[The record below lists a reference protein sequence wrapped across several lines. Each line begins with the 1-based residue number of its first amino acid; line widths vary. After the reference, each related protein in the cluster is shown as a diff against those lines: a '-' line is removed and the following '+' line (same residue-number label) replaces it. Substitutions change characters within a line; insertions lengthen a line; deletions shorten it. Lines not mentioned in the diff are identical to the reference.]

1 MYIVAFPDQIAL
13 FFSLDLISR
22 LYYQDLAAQNIQTS
36 EIFRKKREMFRL
48 DIGYSIH
55 ENF

>member
-13 FFSLDLISR
+13 FFPLDLISR

-36 EIFRKKREMFRL
+36 EILRKKREMFRL